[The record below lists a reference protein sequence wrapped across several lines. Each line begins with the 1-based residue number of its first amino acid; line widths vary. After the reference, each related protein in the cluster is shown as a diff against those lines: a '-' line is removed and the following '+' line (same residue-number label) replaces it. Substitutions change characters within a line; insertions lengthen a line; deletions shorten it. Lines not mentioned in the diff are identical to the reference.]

1 MYNVLHTPVFG
12 IIVTIVFF
20 NLGRY
25 IQRKTSNPIDR
36 KSVV

>member
-1 MYNVLHTPVFG
+1 MYNVLQTPVFG

-25 IQRKTSNPIDR
+25 IQRKQVILYVTLY
-36 KSVV
+36 